1 MGRRSYWYNPK
12 RKRPVTVEG
21 SRKHIRQQRLRVY
34 AKSSADDRDIL
45 AEKLHISKEQMKY
58 VTNTGPGEGLIRYDK
73 VLLPFTDHFP
83 TNTKIYSLI
92 NTKPNG

>member
-1 MGRRSYWYNPK
+1 MTNQELKNIYCGAYFFEETEDGYLQSFQY
-12 RKRPVTVEG
+12 
-21 SRKHIRQQRLRVY
+21 
-34 AKSSADDRDIL
+34 
-45 AEKLHISKEQMKY
+45 SKEQMKY

-83 TNTKIYSLI
+83 TNTRIYSLI